1 MGFERR
7 DAVGRGAGKA
17 NGDFVEV
24 MAVRVNEFDAGDALQ
39 RVDDRVEC
47 SGVSNREGAHA
58 LGAEQRHVHRAHER
72 DEGLV
77 GAEVRGRAVTADVL
91 LTGGQGQA
99 VRGLLVFVDRA
110 ADDAAGHLT
119 HVGLGAGEDAVDW
132 TAGGHRRTEGLPFAD
147 HDVCTVMARRLVKA
161 EGDRVDAHDEG
172 GVLPT
177 MSFTPTRLASSRPSG
192 LGCST

>member
-1 MGFERR
+1 MGFERG

-58 LGAEQRHVHRAHER
+58 FGAEQRHVHRAHER

-77 GAEVRGRAVTADVL
+77 GAEVRGRAVT
-91 LTGGQGQA
+91 
-99 VRGLLVFVDRA
+99 RMCCSRVDR
-110 ADDAAGHLT
+110 
-119 HVGLGAGEDAVDW
+119 VRQYAVCSSSSIV
-132 TAGGHRRTEGLPFAD
+132 R
-147 HDVCTVMARRLVKA
+147 
-161 EGDRVDAHDEG
+161 
-172 GVLPT
+172 PT
-177 MSFTPTRLASSRPSG
+177 MRPG
-192 LGCST
+192 I